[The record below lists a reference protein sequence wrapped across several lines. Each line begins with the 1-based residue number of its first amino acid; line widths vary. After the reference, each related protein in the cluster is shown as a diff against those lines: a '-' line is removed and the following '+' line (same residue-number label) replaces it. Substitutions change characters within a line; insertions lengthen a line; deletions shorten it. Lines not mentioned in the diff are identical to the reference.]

1 MTVVSVDEILG
12 QVLRTAVW
20 ERLDALTELAN
31 RADAPSPLSVARSEV
46 PRIVEGW
53 RTLLTAH
60 ASDAKGNCV
69 LCSTRWRPR
78 RAPCA
83 VWHSAY
89 EHLAAGALAPRPARH
104 QRPAREARPVAA
116 VP

>member
-1 MTVVSVDEILG
+1 MDTFLG
-12 QVLRTAVW
+12 QVLRNAVW
-20 ERLDALTELAN
+20 ERLDALAELAN
-31 RADAPSPLSVARSEV
+31 RADAPSPLSEARSEV
-46 PRIVEGW
+46 PRLVEGW

-60 ASDAKGNCV
+60 ESDDRGNCV
-69 LCSTRWRPR
+69 QCSTRRRPR

-83 VWHSAY
+83 VWRSAH

-104 QRPAREARPVAA
+104 QRPARTPRPVAA

>member
-1 MTVVSVDEILG
+1 MFLG
-12 QVLRTAVW
+12 QVLRNAVW
-20 ERLDALTELAN
+20 ERLDALAELAN
-31 RADAPSPLSVARSEV
+31 RADAPSPLSAARSEV
-46 PRIVEGW
+46 PRLVEGW

-60 ASDAKGNCV
+60 ESDARGNCAQ
-69 LCSTRWRPR
+69 CSTRRRPR

-104 QRPAREARPVAA
+104 QRPARETRPVAA

>member
-1 MTVVSVDEILG
+1 MG
-12 QVLRTAVW
+12 QVLRNAVW

-31 RADAPSPLSVARSEV
+31 RADAPTPSTAARSEV
-46 PRIVEGW
+46 PRLVEDW

-60 ASDAKGNCV
+60 ESDDKGNCAQ
-69 LCSTRWRPR
+69 CSTRRRPR

-104 QRPAREARPVAA
+104 QRPARETRQVAA

>member
-1 MTVVSVDEILG
+1 MFLG
-12 QVLRTAVW
+12 QVLRNAVW
-20 ERLDALTELAN
+20 ERLDALAELAN
-31 RADAPSPLSVARSEV
+31 RADAPSPLSEARSEV
-46 PRIVEGW
+46 PRLVEDW

-60 ASDAKGNCV
+60 ESDERGNCV
-69 LCSTRWRPR
+69 QCSTRRRPR

-83 VWHSAY
+83 VWRSAY

-104 QRPAREARPVAA
+104 QRPARTPRPVAA

>member
-1 MTVVSVDEILG
+1 MDTILG

-31 RADAPSPLSVARSEV
+31 HPDAPTPLSVARSEV
-46 PRIVEGW
+46 PRLVEDW

-60 ASDAKGNCV
+60 ESDDKGNCV

-89 EHLAAGALAPRPARH
+89 EHLAAGALATPPARH
-104 QRPAREARPVAA
+104 QRPARSPRPVAA

>member
-1 MTVVSVDEILG
+1 MTVVSVDKILG

-46 PRIVEGW
+46 PRLVEGW

-104 QRPAREARPVAA
+104 QRPARESRPVAA